1 MRATLLF
8 FILVFVA
15 ACESDPTGDI
25 FTVQGIVRGQVTSP
39 DGTPVSNAWVALD
52 GLYPSD
58 NGHTKPVYDST
69 QTNAAGQYLG
79 TLAVVNMPDT
89 LITFSIR
96 IWPPRGEW
104 SGPGRNP

>member
-1 MRATLLF
+1 MRATLFF

-15 ACESDPTGDI
+15 ACGSDPTSDI
-25 FTVQGIVRGQVTSP
+25 FAVQGIVRGQVTSP

-69 QTNAAGQYLG
+69 QTDVAAVSRDAGSGEHAGYAHNPLDQG
-79 TLAVVNMPDT
+79 VAT
-89 LITFSIR
+89 
-96 IWPPRGEW
+96 RGEW